1 MPKCYSGDL
10 RERVIEAVE
19 KGASRREAAE
29 HFDVSVS
36 SAIKWLQRWHE
47 SKSAAPKPRGGSV
60 SPLEEF
66 AAQILALVAEQP
78 DLTLVEIVAKL
89 RKQRIRTSRSSL
101 WRFLDRHDITLKK
114 SLQATERQRAD
125 VARARRRWMR
135 AQGLFDPARL
145 VFIDETAV
153 STNMVRLCCVGA
165 ASARS
170 AVVCP
175 RDAAARARTPAR
187 RSLRGNGH
195 RVQVYQLEMKARLS
209 VPDLWWCP
217 VARSVE
223 AHDFLRRGR
232 F

>member
-1 MPKCYSGDL
+1 MLEIVGTFLGIKHWDKRADC
-10 RERVIEAVE
+10 AVE
-19 KGASRREAAE
+19 GPNS
-29 HFDVSVS
+29 
-36 SAIKWLQRWHE
+36 
-47 SKSAAPKPRGGSV
+47 PRGN
-60 SPLEEF
+60 LAQERLEF
-66 AAQILALVAEQP
+66 AVRQL
-78 DLTLVEIVAKL
+78 
-89 RKQRIRTSRSSL
+89 
-101 WRFLDRHDITLKK
+101 
-114 SLQATERQRAD
+114 ERQRAD